1 MHARSEHRAHAAAH
15 AACRTVARQPSRVC
29 RTSSGY
35 GPTNIEK
42 SPQYVARLIK
52 LVNLMSTRSNIQ
64 FFVQEV
70 RYQPDK

>member
-1 MHARSEHRAHAAAH
+1 MHGVSIVHTPPPMQHAARWLSNPL
-15 AACRTVARQPSRVC
+15 CVC

-52 LVNLMSTRSNIQ
+52 LVNLMSTRSTIQ